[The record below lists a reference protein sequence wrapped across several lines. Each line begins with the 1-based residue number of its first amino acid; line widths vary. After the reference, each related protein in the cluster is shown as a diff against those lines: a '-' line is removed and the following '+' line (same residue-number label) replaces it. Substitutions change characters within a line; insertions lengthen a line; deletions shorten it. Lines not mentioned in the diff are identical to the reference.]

1 MLAFCLLMAATIEA
15 TAVPAVNPKNKQIL
29 HRDSSKEYPV
39 PDGQSFWS
47 CLSVGICGLISACR
61 LERMAWQNQAY
72 R

>member
-1 MLAFCLLMAATIEA
+1 MLAFCLWIAATIEA

-39 PDGQSFWS
+39 PDEPSIWS

>member
-15 TAVPAVNPKNKQIL
+15 RAGPAVNPKN
-29 HRDSSKEYPV
+29 PV

-61 LERMAWQNQAY
+61 PENTAWQNRAY